1 MILVLIDW
9 SFLYNAVICFWAD
22 SLYSSQFFYQC
33 KVSFAC
39 NTVNYMHAFHFCQAS
54 SREWHM
60 CKFPSMRQTCILSL
74 TEHLCAMCVR
84 ATIEMWHL
92 RVMCVRA
99 ATEVEHMNHVCKSCH
114 KYVALMCHLCKSCH
128 RSVVHMNH
136 VCKNCHKYVALMCH
150 VCKSCHKNVALMCR
164 VCKSYHRNGALT
176 CHVCKSC
183 HWNGVL
189 MCRVCKS
196 CHRNVVLMCHVC
208 KSCHRNGA
216 LMCIQDL
223 PLNCTTHGLLYK
235 ALHSNVAMCKTYHK
249 KYTCAMCAWQ
259 AMCM

>member
-128 RSVVHMNH
+128 RSV
-136 VCKNCHKYVALMCH
+136 ALMCH
-150 VCKSCHKNVALMCR
+150 VCKSCH
-164 VCKSYHRNGALT
+164 RNGA
-176 CHVCKSC
+176 
-183 HWNGVL
+183 
-189 MCRVCKS
+189 
-196 CHRNVVLMCHVC
+196 LMCHVC